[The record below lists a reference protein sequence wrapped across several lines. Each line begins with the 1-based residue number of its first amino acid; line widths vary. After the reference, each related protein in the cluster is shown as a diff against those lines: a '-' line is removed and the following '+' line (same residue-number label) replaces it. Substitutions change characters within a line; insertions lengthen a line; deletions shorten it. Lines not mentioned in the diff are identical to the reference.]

1 MKKRKYIIF
10 YVNISDNFTSVF
22 TSNALKPLLII
33 YLFQHGLLEYHVF
46 GFFFPLRNIPRLPG
60 HCFTVNALAWS
71 CFGNCLTVCLED
83 RQEEYLV
90 LSPLKKTEQGFV

>member
-1 MKKRKYIIF
+1 MKKKKYIIF

-46 GFFFPLRNIPRLPG
+46 VFF
-60 HCFTVNALAWS
+60 S
-71 CFGNCLTVCLED
+71 
-83 RQEEYLV
+83 
-90 LSPLKKTEQGFV
+90 S